1 MANYVGTNPW
11 TLDTASATPLSQNA
25 MKIAHFEFVNYAAST
40 DTAVLKN
47 AYGKIVWE
55 ARGNTELEEVRSYK
69 VGWIDGLAL
78 TTITSGAVL
87 VFFE

>member
-1 MANYVGTNPW
+1 MANSLGTNPW
-11 TLDTASATPLSQNA
+11 LLDTASATPVATNA
-25 MKIAHFEFVNYAAST
+25 MKIAHFEFVSYAANT
-40 DTAVLKN
+40 DNAVLKN

-55 ARGNTELEEVRSYK
+55 AHAASDLEEVRSYK

-78 TTITSGAVL
+78 TTITSGAIL